1 MLRVLVPRRPYCA
14 RPGRKAEAER
24 FAAAPKSPAQ
34 VFTHVILGDC
44 RLVRRQSRR
53 QERWLAGRCMRVRA
67 CSTHIAHE
75 PYRLEV
81 EDMHVMRQPRHA
93 SLWIPVATKDINL
106 AVHPHGAMIIRGRG
120 ESAKRRLQR
129 PVEHPTTKM
138 TAVPCAACL
147 HLSTRYQRQ
156 FLSSLHPCPAGH
168 PMHRRTADELGFL
181 LSEEQRSRV
190 KKRGNSLL

>member
-1 MLRVLVPRRPYCA
+1 
-14 RPGRKAEAER
+14 
-24 FAAAPKSPAQ
+24 
-34 VFTHVILGDC
+34 
-44 RLVRRQSRR
+44 
-53 QERWLAGRCMRVRA
+53 
-67 CSTHIAHE
+67 
-75 PYRLEV
+75 
-81 EDMHVMRQPRHA
+81 
-93 SLWIPVATKDINL
+93 
-106 AVHPHGAMIIRGRG
+106 MIIRGRG

-181 LSEEQRSRV
+181 LLKS
-190 KKRGNSLL
+190 KDLA